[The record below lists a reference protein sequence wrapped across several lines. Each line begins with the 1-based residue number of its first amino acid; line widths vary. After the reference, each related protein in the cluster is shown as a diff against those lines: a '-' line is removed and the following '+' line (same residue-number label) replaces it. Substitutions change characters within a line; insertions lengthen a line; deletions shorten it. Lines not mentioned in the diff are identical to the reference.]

1 MAFNSR
7 KKLHMSFFYVFMLLS
22 GFFFTFNGFLRSL
35 FKMKIN
41 GLNSTNNDDP
51 YKQVN
56 NKEEE
61 VLSIAIK

>member
-1 MAFNSR
+1 
-7 KKLHMSFFYVFMLLS
+7 
-22 GFFFTFNGFLRSL
+22 
-35 FKMKIN
+35 MKIN

-61 VLSIAIK
+61 VLSIAIKWLTDDLHKPEFEFVAILLCFFNASYVISTW